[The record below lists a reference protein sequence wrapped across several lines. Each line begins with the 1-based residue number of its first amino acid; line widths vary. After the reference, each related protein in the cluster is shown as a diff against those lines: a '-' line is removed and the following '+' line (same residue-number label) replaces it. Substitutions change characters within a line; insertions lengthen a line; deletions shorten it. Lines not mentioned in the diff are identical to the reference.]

1 MNTLRSVAHLQ
12 RELGGDLFNVL
23 VSSDN
28 TEAVRQLARELTE
41 KALPTKMTIGDRTY
55 EILCFLRGEET
66 SVVGYTMV
74 DRAKEMNAHL
84 GQDDGEYILKHQD
97 EIPASLRGKV
107 GFVFT
112 DWRRP
117 VNPGD
122 VCYVYWDGD
131 RWVRYW
137 HWLDDD
143 YWDGGD
149 RFLRR
154 K

>member
-107 GFVFT
+107 VFVFT
-112 DWRRP
+112 DWRHP
-117 VNPGD
+117 AYPGS
-122 VCYVYWDGD
+122 VYCVYWRGG
-131 RWVRYW
+131 RWVQVW
-137 HWLDDD
+137 NWLGDDD
-143 YWDGGD
+143 WGGGG